1 MLEVAGLPPDE
12 ERVYRLLVRLAA
24 VRPGDVAGH
33 MALSERESERLLEA
47 LRAKGL
53 AALQSGDERVFRPVS
68 PDVALGPALLRHQE
82 VLETARTLV
91 AQLTEEYR
99 ASARRHDAGR
109 LVEVIAGAAALRE
122 HLRQLQ
128 DSAKDEVLWFCRPN
142 HVAMA
147 STENTEEFAAL
158 ARGVRYRVLYERAL
172 LEEPGMLANVAH
184 GIHHG
189 EEARAIHTLPVRL
202 AIADRSVAI
211 CPLVPGG
218 GGDLGEPTAAVI
230 GPSQLLDALIAL
242 FESHWDRGTPLRWS
256 GAGPTG
262 AEPTSGAERTGA
274 ERTGAERTGA
284 ETTGGAETT
293 CAERIDLTKDSGG
306 ADGPS
311 EEERYL
317 LSLFVA
323 GVPDKSIASQFDI
336 SRRTVQRR
344 LAELMARA
352 GVDTRPALA
361 FQAARRGWL

>member
-33 MALSERESERLLEA
+33 LALPERESERLLEA

-53 AALQSGDERVFRPVS
+53 AALQSSEERVFRPVS

-82 VLETARTLV
+82 VLETARTMV

-189 EEARAIHTLPVRL
+189 EEARAIHSLPVRL

-218 GGDLGEPTAAVI
+218 GDDLGEPTAAVI

-256 GAGPTG
+256 GAKGTG
-262 AEPTSGAERTGA
+262 AAGTAGAEM
-274 ERTGAERTGA
+274 
-284 ETTGGAETT
+284 
-293 CAERIDLTKDSGG
+293 IDLTKESGG

-344 LAELMARA
+344 LGELMARA

-361 FQAARRGWL
+361 FQAARRGWV